1 MVINKALKVR
11 LYPNKTQL
19 NKIDATLHHCRY
31 IYNEMLARNMKVYN
45 RRGEHLNY
53 NAMQNLLPTMKQY
66 KSWLKEADSQALK
79 YACRQVDTAYKKFF
93 KHEVSFP
100 RFHKKHGR
108 QSYTTTNMSC
118 VTFQKNKVRLPF
130 LGWVRARGLRALPDS
145 AKLCMIT
152 ISRDPD
158 GRYYASISCKY
169 EVEIPI
175 GTDNRILGLDYKSSG
190 LYTDSDGHSAMM
202 PHYFRESQAK
212 LRRYQKRLSHKV
224 VSKKDEY
231 KSCGWRKQHH
241 KIARLQSHIAH
252 QRSDYLHK
260 LSKTLADTYDIIA
273 VEDLNMRAM
282 SNKGFGNGK
291 ATLDNG
297 YRMFTVMLDY
307 KLRYQG
313 KQLIKVD
320 KWYPSSQICSGCGN
334 KQKIPLSTRTYR
346 CPCCGLVIDRDYNA
360 AINIKNEALRL
371 VEVAKQQSA

>member
-1 MVINKALKVR
+1 
-11 LYPNKTQL
+11 
-19 NKIDATLHHCRY
+19 
-31 IYNEMLARNMKVYN
+31 MLARNKKVYA

-53 NAMQNLLPTMKQY
+53 ITMQNLVPVMKEY
-66 KSWLKEADSQALK
+66 KPWLREADSQALN

-93 KHEVSFP
+93 KHEAGFP

-118 VTFQKNKVRLPF
+118 VVFQKNKVKLPF
-130 LGWVRARGLRALPDS
+130 LGWMRARGLRALPDN

-158 GRYYASISCKY
+158 GKHYASISYKDEA
-169 EVEIPI
+169 EVPVS
-175 GTDNRILGLDYKSSG
+175 TDTRILGLDYKSNG
-190 LYTDSDGHSAMM
+190 LYTDSDGYTAMM

-212 LRRYQKRLSHKV
+212 LRRYQKQLSHKV
-224 VSKKDEY
+224 GSKKGEN
-231 KSCGWRKQHH
+231 KSCGWRKQHR

-260 LSKTLADTYDIIA
+260 LSKTLADTHDIIA
-273 VEDLNMRAM
+273 VEDLNMQAM

-297 YRMFTVMLDY
+297 YGMFTVMLDY

-320 KWYPSSQICSGCGN
+320 KWYPSSQICSNCGN
-334 KQKIPLSTRTYR
+334 KQRIPLSTRTYR

-371 VEVAKQQSA
+371 IETAERQTA